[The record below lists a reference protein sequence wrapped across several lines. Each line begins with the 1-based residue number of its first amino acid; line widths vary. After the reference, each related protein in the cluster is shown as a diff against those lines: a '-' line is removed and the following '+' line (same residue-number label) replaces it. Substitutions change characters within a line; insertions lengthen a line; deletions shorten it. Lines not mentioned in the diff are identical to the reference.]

1 MLLDNK
7 EMEKIIVLMETKVK
21 LLQAFKTID
30 RRNLI
35 KRKKVTERMKNG
47 KKNIEEL
54 LMTVLNGRLNELQ

>member
-30 RRNLI
+30 RRNQI
-35 KRKKVTERMKNG
+35 KRKKVTERIKRG
-47 KKNIEEL
+47 K
-54 LMTVLNGRLNELQ
+54 VLRNY